1 MSLSTAVRYAGRL
14 PVSFLIQ
21 GVVEFFSH
29 ARISAG
35 IDWDT
40 FRNFLIITGG
50 PGYSSLVHNCVNGVP
65 VELFSSLFLF
75 ITLH

>member
-35 IDWDT
+35 ILLGI
-40 FRNFLIITGG
+40 FLIITGVAIFVIAQC
-50 PGYSSLVHNCVNGVP
+50 PCVNGVP
-65 VELFSSLFLF
+65 VGLFSSLFLF